1 MDDYAR
7 LCEAVR
13 LDVYRNMADRGYLKA
28 VTRAGSVLERWRDYL
43 EEMGHPGRSE
53 PANPLIQ
60 PTIFPVMRTLRTPPW
75 RDPQDI
81 EATAVLETAA
91 EVIREELDALDPS
104 QFLQYPTMILSSG
117 RWSVLPIF
125 VFGEPAARLLGSRN
139 AFPQTTRILSNL
151 PGGCCSSPLAD
162 ALFSAHAPH
171 TRLVPHCSWDPFRL
185 RLHLGLHV
193 PEKCGIRVGSEARGW
208 KEGKILAFHDA
219 FEHETW
225 NESEEQR
232 VVLIADLWHPDLT
245 ASEQMAILA
254 CTRKKEVRSALMKT
268 RAPPSLQPLFERRF
282 AEAERLDPLVARFW
296 EL

>member
-81 EATAVLETAA
+81 EAAAVLEAA
-91 EVIREELDALDPS
+91 AGVIREELDALDPS

-151 PGGCCSSPLAD
+151 PGGC
-162 ALFSAHAPH
+162 
-171 TRLVPHCSWDPFRL
+171 
-185 RLHLGLHV
+185 
-193 PEKCGIRVGSEARGW
+193 
-208 KEGKILAFHDA
+208 
-219 FEHETW
+219 
-225 NESEEQR
+225 
-232 VVLIADLWHPDLT
+232 
-245 ASEQMAILA
+245 
-254 CTRKKEVRSALMKT
+254 
-268 RAPPSLQPLFERRF
+268 
-282 AEAERLDPLVARFW
+282 
-296 EL
+296 